1 MMTHITVN
9 ASALT
14 ATAFAPFG
22 DVIEAT
28 RRPSTSIN
36 RGTSERF
43 ADLARLDVL
52 EAGGRP
58 TLSIIQSSPT
68 PLPLRVRMLE
78 RHPLSSQAFIPL
90 DGRPF
95 LVVVA
100 YDGADG
106 LSTRIRAF
114 LASGTQGVNYR
125 RNTWHH
131 PLIALETT
139 SRFLAVERAG
149 TGRNCE
155 KVQLTGESVYVAV
168 P

>member
-1 MMTHITVN
+1 MQ

-22 DVIEAT
+22 DVIEAAG
-28 RRPSTSIN
+28 RRPTSIN
-36 RGTSERF
+36 AGTARRF
-43 ADLARLDVL
+43 ADLAHLDLL

-58 TLSIIQSSPT
+58 ILSIVQSSPR
-68 PLPLRVRMLE
+68 PLPLRLSVLE

-90 DGRPF
+90 DARPF
-95 LVVVA
+95 LIVVA
-100 YDGADG
+100 HDGAEE

-114 LASGTQGVNYR
+114 IASGNQGVNYR

-131 PLIALETT
+131 PLIALEATC
-139 SRFLAVERAG
+139 RFLAVERGG
-149 TGRNCE
+149 TGQNCDEAQIRNG
-155 KVQLTGESVYVAV
+155 LYVAA